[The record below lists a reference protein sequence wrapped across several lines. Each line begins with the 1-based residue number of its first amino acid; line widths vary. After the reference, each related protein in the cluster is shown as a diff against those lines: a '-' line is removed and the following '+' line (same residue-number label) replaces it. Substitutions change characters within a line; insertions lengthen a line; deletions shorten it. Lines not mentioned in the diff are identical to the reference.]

1 MSGGLIVS
9 GTPPLAGFRT
19 SQVREPNQWFWRPGY
34 TSSPLDALSGI
45 PRGTV
50 LGPLLFLVY
59 IYDLPSVPR
68 SVPDTRLFTDDRL
81 VYHQTQKQRDAA
93 KLQEDLTALEGK
105 KVADMF
111 KP

>member
-1 MSGGLIVS
+1 MVLEGH
-9 GTPPLAGFRT
+9 T
-19 SQVREPNQWFWRPGY
+19 SLL
-34 TSSPLDALSGI
+34 LDALSGI

-81 VYHQTQKQRDAA
+81 VHTIRQTQKQRDAA

>member
-1 MSGGLIVS
+1 MVL
-9 GTPPLAGFRT
+9 
-19 SQVREPNQWFWRPGY
+19 EGY
-34 TSSPLDALSGI
+34 ISSPLDALSGI

-59 IYDLPSVPR
+59 IDDLLSVPR
-68 SVPDTRLFTDDRL
+68 SVPDTRLLTDDRL
-81 VYHQTQKQRDAA
+81 VYHQTQKQ
-93 KLQEDLTALEGK
+93 

>member
-1 MSGGLIVS
+1 MVL
-9 GTPPLAGFRT
+9 
-19 SQVREPNQWFWRPGY
+19 EGY

-59 IYDLPSVPR
+59 IYDLPIVYQG
-68 SVPDTRLFTDDRL
+68 VYQTPDCSQMIGWYTIR
-81 VYHQTQKQRDAA
+81 QTQKQRGAA

>member
-1 MSGGLIVS
+1 MVL
-9 GTPPLAGFRT
+9 
-19 SQVREPNQWFWRPGY
+19 EGY
-34 TSSPLDALSGI
+34 TSSPLDALFGI

-59 IYDLPSVPR
+59 IYDLPNVPR
-68 SVPDTRLFTDDRL
+68 SVLDTRLFADDRL
-81 VYHQTQKQRDAA
+81 VYHQTRRQGDAA

>member
-1 MSGGLIVS
+1 MVL
-9 GTPPLAGFRT
+9 
-19 SQVREPNQWFWRPGY
+19 EGY

-45 PRGTV
+45 PPGTV
-50 LGPLLFLVY
+50 LGRLLFLVY
-59 IYDLPSVPR
+59 IYDVPSVPR

-81 VYHQTQKQRDAA
+81 VYHQTQKQRVAA